1 MTMMMA
7 VATSLL
13 ILLLLLL
20 LLMLPLPPLSI
31 TIAAYVDIATVID
44 LSLSRFM
51 ISLPLARCFMASA
64 AGISFSMLQ
73 RATSGHVSLALW
85 MGFRTSAFGLR
96 ARVEDLGFRF
106 KV

>member
-1 MTMMMA
+1 MMA
-7 VATSLL
+7 VATSSL

-20 LLMLPLPPLSI
+20 LLMSPLPPLSI
-31 TIAAYVDIATVID
+31 TIALMSPLPPSSTC
-44 LSLSRFM
+44 LFSRFM

-64 AGISFSMLQ
+64 AGVSFSMLQ
-73 RATSGHVSLALW
+73 RATSGHVSLVLS

-96 ARVEDLGFRF
+96 ARVEDSGFRF